1 MRRLMM
7 SVGLFVSV
15 IATIAAIATG
25 EWAWMMGGGAVGLA
39 IWQFRR
45 CHHPGPLGLLP
56 PSKDDSGSAIPARW
70 FCDACGRSWPAK
82 IEHGHPPVQRFEGY
96 DPSKAVNAAKRA
108 DDHARRQRALA
119 VRRAGLVTPRQ
130 PRPRHDSAPIVAIRR
145 FAK

>member
-15 IATIAAIATG
+15 IATVAAIATG
-25 EWAWMMGGGAVGLA
+25 EWVWMIGAGAAGLA
-39 IWQFRR
+39 IWRFGR
-45 CHHPGPLGLLP
+45 CHHSGPLGLLP
-56 PSKDDSGSAIPARW
+56 PSKDDNGSTIPARW
-70 FCDACGRSWPAK
+70 FCDSCGQSWPAM

-119 VRRAGLVTPRQ
+119 MRRAGLGAPRA
-130 PRPRHDSAPIVAIRR
+130 PRPRHDAAPIVAIRR